1 MKLSE
6 RIKKNQNYIVNI
18 LVQGGLNIV
27 RVAYPSD
34 WVIIPDE
41 KGIINITNDQESGGI
56 FYYGSLDNVSLDDI
70 IDHIEETIQTNN
82 EIAQK
87 KELLDSKIAELRA
100 IFDANAYE
108 DLLTLKF
115 ICGDKQAKKAPAK
128 KKRTKT
134 PKPKVEEKETEN
146 LS

>member
-18 LVQGGLNIV
+18 LVQGGLNVV
-27 RVAYPSD
+27 RVSYPYD
-34 WVIIPDE
+34 WVVIPDE
-41 KGIINITNDQESGGI
+41 RGIINISNDQESGSI
-56 FYYGSLDNVSLDDI
+56 FYYGNLDEVSLDEI

-87 KELLDSKIAELRA
+87 KELLEAKISELRA
-100 IFDANAYE
+100 IFDSNPYE

-128 KKRTKT
+128 RKKTRT
-134 PKPKVEEKETEN
+134 PKPKTEEKETEN

>member
-128 KKRTKT
+128 KKKTKT